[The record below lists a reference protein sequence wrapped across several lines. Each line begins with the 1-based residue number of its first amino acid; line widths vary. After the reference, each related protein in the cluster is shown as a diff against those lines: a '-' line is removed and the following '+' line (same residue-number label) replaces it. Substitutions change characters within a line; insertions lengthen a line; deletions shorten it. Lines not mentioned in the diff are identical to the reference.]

1 MKQRFRTG
9 GLAAWS
15 IHHPVGVVMLT
26 LTVIIFGLFSFK
38 QLGINLLPHIIAP
51 DVLVR
56 IIDPGVPA
64 SIMEDRVTRQLEE
77 QLAITEDAIAINSQ
91 TSEGRSA
98 VDLSFPYG
106 TDINNALRD
115 ASIRLDRAKRF
126 LPENDE
132 APVIY
137 KRDPA
142 QIPVMELIISSN
154 TLTSVELR
162 SWADYTFSKWFL
174 NLPGVASVEV
184 GGGLQREIQIIPDQ
198 EKLANVGLSLQDFAQ
213 QIRQQNIDSPG
224 GRMIA
229 TRQEITT
236 RAEGRFQSLE
246 ELKQLPLQI
255 TKTIDSNNSGERSG
269 DNITVDSSIRVH
281 DVARVI
287 DKHKD
292 ERLRIRLNK
301 IPGIKLSI
309 QKHPHANTVAVA
321 NEVKHRIKNLQA
333 QNAIPEGVTLAIVAD
348 QSIFVR
354 HAINNAAL
362 AAGSGALLAMTV
374 IYLFLGSLLRTLI
387 IGTAIPIGILV
398 TFIILQSL
406 GLTLNI
412 MTLGGLA
419 LGMGLLIDST
429 IVMLENITRHQAV
442 GNTSN
447 EDAINAAIEVNSPI
461 VASTSTNLGALFPFL
476 FIGGMAGMLFQ
487 ELIITITSAMLAS
500 LVVAITLVP
509 ALGAKVKYQRREAN
523 LINKLVAYIK
533 VKYHN
538 NADLFLNNPF
548 KTFTIFCLLFVLAL
562 YQINSTKRIDL
573 PRVDEGKILMSI
585 TGDPGMQLDEMDSTV
600 DKIEDLLL
608 QHKEVLTVF
617 TTAGGFV
624 FGRSEYENSNYSSLK
639 VQLVPSDQR
648 LMSSDLWVNQIRKE
662 INSLKLTGF
671 KVRLRVA
678 GVRGLHL
685 TRGSDDISIH
695 IRGDNLDILRELGA
709 QAVSLLESV
718 TGLSNLTH
726 SYEEVKEE
734 LNIRI
739 DRQRAAAFGIDA
751 SVIGQA
757 LKIALDGEI
766 ISNYIEGDKDFDIRM
781 RLPRAD
787 SYNPNVLQNL
797 MVDYMVDNTTD
808 NKSGGGNAIRLGD
821 VAHVSRAPTA
831 SRIIRSQQQRIVE
844 ISASYDVDANQSE
857 VLAAVL
863 AKLNELDLPDGY
875 ILYDND
881 TNKTLEEGQQAGLI
895 VLFLAIFLVF
905 VVMAVQYESLANPL
919 IIMLSIPFAATG
931 VAIGLFINTDMS
943 ISMTVWLGL
952 IMLTGIVVNNAIVL
966 VEQIELER
974 LKLEPSKTGE
984 DEKSSLLNEAIKN
997 AAALR
1002 LRPILM
1008 TTLTTVF
1015 GMMPLAIGLGEGS
1028 EMLQPLAFVVVWGL
1042 SFSLLVSLILVPSL
1056 YALFHRKFVS

>member
-1 MKQRFRTG
+1 MKQRFRSG

-15 IHHPVGVVMLT
+15 IHHPVGVTMLT

-38 QLGINLLPHIIAP
+38 QLGINLLPHIISP
-51 DVLVR
+51 EVLVR
-56 IIDPGVPA
+56 IVDQGVPA

-77 QLAITEDAIAINSQ
+77 QLAITEDAIDINSQ

-142 QIPVMELIISSN
+142 QIPVMELIVSSN
-154 TLTSVELR
+154 TLNSVELR
-162 SWADYTFSKWFL
+162 SWTDYTFSKWFL
-174 NLPGVASVEV
+174 NLPGVASTEV

-198 EKLANVGLSLQDFAQ
+198 EKLANTGLSLQSFAQ
-213 QIRQQNIDSPG
+213 QVQQQNIDSPG
-224 GRMIA
+224 GKMIA

-236 RAEGRFQSLE
+236 RAAGRFQSLE
-246 ELKQLPLQI
+246 EIKQLPLQLDVAS
-255 TKTIDSNNSGERSG
+255 DSR
-269 DNITVDSSIRVH
+269 DSSIRVH
-281 DVARVI
+281 DVAQVV

-301 IPGIKLSI
+301 VPGIKLSI
-309 QKHPHANTVAVA
+309 QKQPQANTVAVV
-321 NEVKHRIKNLQA
+321 NEVKHRIENLKA
-333 QNAIPEGVTLAIVAD
+333 QNTIPDGIELAIVAD

-362 AAGSGALLAMTV
+362 AAGSGALLAMIV

-387 IGTAIPIGILV
+387 IGTAIPIGVLV

-406 GLTLNI
+406 GFTLNI

-429 IVMLENITRHQAV
+429 IVMLENITRHQAK
-442 GNTSN
+442 GDSSD
-447 EDAINAAIEVNSPI
+447 EGAISAAIEVNSPI

-476 FIGGMAGMLFQ
+476 FIGGMTGMLFQ

-500 LVVAITLVP
+500 LIVAITLVP
-509 ALGAKVKYQRREAN
+509 ALGARVKYKTVKFNLINRLINILKVKYT
-523 LINKLVAYIK
+523 
-533 VKYHN
+533 N
-538 NADLFLNNPF
+538 NIGLFLNHPG
-548 KTFTIFCLLFVLAL
+548 KTFVLFCLLLMLAMV
-562 YQINSTKRIDL
+562 QINATKRIDL
-573 PRVDEGKILMSI
+573 PRVDEGKISMSI
-585 TGDPGMQLDEMDSTV
+585 TGDPGMQLDEMDSAV
-600 DKIEDLLL
+600 DQIEDLLL
-608 QHKEVLTVF
+608 QQKEVVTLF
-617 TTAGGFV
+617 TIAGGSV
-624 FGRSEYENSNYSSLK
+624 FGRSEYENSNRSSIT
-639 VQLVPSDQR
+639 VQLVPSEQR
-648 LMSSDLWVNQIRKE
+648 SMSSDQWASQTEAQIK
-662 INSLKLTGF
+662 SLHLTGF
-671 KVRLRVA
+671 KVNLRVT

-685 TRGSDDISIH
+685 TRGSDDVSIH
-695 IRGDNLDILRELGA
+695 IRGNNLDTLRELGT

-718 TGLSNLTH
+718 DDLRNLTH

-734 LNIRI
+734 LNVRI
-739 DRQRAAAFGIDA
+739 DRQRAAELGVDA
-751 SVIGQA
+751 LIIGQA
-757 LKIALDGEI
+757 LKIALDGEV
-766 ISNYIEGDKDFDIRM
+766 ISNYIENDRDFDIRM
-781 RLPRAD
+781 RLPRSN

-797 MVDYMVDNTTD
+797 MVDY
-808 NKSGGGNAIRLGD
+808 KEGNAIRLGD
-821 VAHVSRAPTA
+821 VAYVNRAPTA
-831 SRIIRSQQQRIVE
+831 SRIVRSQQQRIVE
-844 ISASYDVDANQSE
+844 ISASYDVNANQSE
-857 VLAAVL
+857 VLATVMS
-863 AKLNELDLPDGY
+863 KLSELTLPAGY
-875 ILYDND
+875 VLYDND
-881 TNKTLEEGQQAGLI
+881 TNKTLEEGQKTGLI
-895 VLFLAIFLVF
+895 VLFLAVFLVF
-905 VVMAVQYESLANPL
+905 VVMAVQYESFLNPL

-931 VAIGLFINTDMS
+931 VALGLFINADMP
-943 ISMTVWLGL
+943 ISMPVWLGL

-974 LKLEPSKTGE
+974 
-984 DEKSSLLNEAIKN
+984 EKQEHAETKKQEKFRLLNEAIKK

-1042 SFSLLVSLILVPSL
+1042 SFSLFVSLILVPAL
-1056 YALFHRKFVS
+1056 YALFHQKLAS

>member
-1 MKQRFRTG
+1 MKHRFRTG

-15 IHHPVGVVMLT
+15 IHHPVGVTMLT

-38 QLGINLLPHIIAP
+38 QLGINLLPHIISP
-51 DVLVR
+51 EVLVR
-56 IIDPGVPA
+56 IKDQGVPA

-126 LPENDE
+126 LPDSDE

-137 KRDPA
+137 KRDPS
-142 QIPVMELIISSN
+142 QIPVMELVISSN
-154 TLTSVELR
+154 TLNSVELR
-162 SWADYTFSKWFL
+162 SWVDYTFSKWFL
-174 NLPGVASVEV
+174 NLPGVASAEV

-213 QIRQQNIDSPG
+213 QIKQQNINSSG
-224 GRMIA
+224 GKMIA

-236 RAEGRFQSLE
+236 RAEGRFRSLE
-246 ELKQLPLQI
+246 EIKQLPIQI
-255 TKTIDSNNSGERSG
+255 TKVFDAVNSNSSSDR
-269 DNITVDSSIRVH
+269 TALDSSIHVS
-281 DVARVI
+281 DVAQVT

-309 QKHPHANTVAVA
+309 QKQPQANTVAVV
-321 NEVKHRIKNLQA
+321 NEVKHRISNLKA
-333 QNAIPEGVTLAIVAD
+333 HNAIPGDIKLAIVAD
-348 QSIFVR
+348 QSVFVR
-354 HAINNAAL
+354 HAISNATL
-362 AAGSGALLAMTV
+362 AAASGALLAMVV
-374 IYLFLGSLLRTLI
+374 IYLFLGSVLRTLI
-387 IGTAIPIGILV
+387 IGTAIPIGVLV
-398 TFIILQSL
+398 TFIIMQAL

-429 IVMLENITRHQAV
+429 IVMLENITRHQAK
-442 GNTSN
+442 GNISN

-461 VASTSTNLGALFPFL
+461 VASTSTNLGALLPFL

-500 LVVAITLVP
+500 LAVAITLVP
-509 ALGAKVKYQRREAN
+509 ALGARVKYESSKYN
-523 LINKLVAYIK
+523 IISSLIEHIK
-533 VKYHN
+533 VIYN
-538 NADLFLNNPF
+538 NKTGLFLNHPG
-548 KTFTIFCLLFVLAL
+548 KTITLFGLLLVLAL

-573 PRVDEGKILMSI
+573 PRVDEGKISMSI
-585 TGDPGMQLDEMDSTV
+585 SGDPGMQLDEMDNAV
-600 DKIEDLLL
+600 DQIEDLLL
-608 QHKEVLTVF
+608 QHNEVLTLF

-624 FGRSEYENSNYSSLK
+624 FGRSEFENSNFSSIT
-639 VQLVPSDQR
+639 VQLVPSEQR
-648 LMSSDLWVNQIRKE
+648 LLSSDQWASQIRKE
-662 INSLKLTGF
+662 IKTLNLTGF
-671 KVRLRVA
+671 KVNLRVA

-685 TRGSDDISIH
+685 ARGSDDVSIH
-695 IRGDNLDILRELGA
+695 IRGDNLDTLRELGTK
-709 QAVSLLESV
+709 AVSLLESV
-718 TGLSNLTH
+718 EGLNNLTH

-739 DRQRAAAFGIDA
+739 DRQRAAEFAVDA

-766 ISNYIEGDKDFDIRM
+766 ISNYIEDDKDFDIRM
-781 RLPRAD
+781 RLPRIN

-797 MVDYMVDNTTD
+797 MIDYKD
-808 NKSGGGNAIRLGD
+808 GNAIRLGD
-821 VAHVSRAPTA
+821 VAYIGRAPTA
-831 SRIIRSQQQRIVE
+831 SRIVRSQQQRIVE

-857 VLAAVL
+857 VLAAAM
-863 AKLNELDLPDGY
+863 AKISELDLPADY
-875 ILYDND
+875 VLYDND
-881 TNKTLEEGQQAGLI
+881 TNKTLEEGQRTGLI

-905 VVMAVQYESLANPL
+905 VVMAVQYESLLNPV

-931 VAIGLFINTDMS
+931 VAFGLFINADMS
-943 ISMTVWLGL
+943 ISMPVWLGL

-974 LKLEPSKTGE
+974 LKLEQLETSQYKN
-984 DEKSSLLNEAIKN
+984 SSLLNEAIKK

-1042 SFSLLVSLILVPSL
+1042 SFSLFVSLILVPSL
-1056 YALFHRKFVS
+1056 YALFHNKLAN